1 MFPKQCGGGAW
12 LLLLATICNFCLLVL
27 TELPRPRGVSISQA
41 SLYEDRAGSGQFV
54 CLDGKKVIHRERI
67 NDDYCDCDDG
77 SDEPGTAACPGG
89 SFHCTNAGYKPLSI
103 PSSRVN
109 DGICDCC
116 DASDEYAS
124 HANCVN
130 TCSELGKEDRMREKQ
145 RSEML
150 KTGNQ
155 LRLEMSQRGRALK
168 DEQRVRLAELDK
180 NRAEAEA
187 LKQEKATLRGEAE
200 ELENAALKVYRDR
213 EEEAKKVKEEAEAV
227 NNRDEAEETFR
238 KYDSN
243 QNQMLELVELQT
255 RIVFDRNRDGAVT
268 EDEARFFLDE
278 RDQVDFETFVT
289 LCWPRIKPFLMMD
302 SGLFKA
308 PGEDHGEEEVV
319 EEAELQSEGM
329 YDLEGSEPNDQTGH
343 DSPYGDEEYQR
354 HNGEEEDEETL
365 DEHEEGEDEGEEDVG
380 EGEIEEAARGAAAK
394 PPVEYD
400 PVTQDLINKANEARN
415 QYAEADRHVREMEQE
430 IRSIKELL
438 EKDYGKEEEFAALNG
453 ECFNFEDREYVY
465 KLCPFDKAIQQPRS
479 GGAETRLGT
488 WDRWNGPGDYSA
500 MIYSNGAPCW
510 NGPQRSAVV
519 HLECGLDTRVLSVSE
534 PNRCEY
540 EYRMQTPAACLYQED
555 QSNGAKET
563 HDEL

>member
-1 MFPKQCGGGAW
+1 MFLKQGSGAW
-12 LLLLATICNFCLLVL
+12 LLLLATICNFGILVL

-54 CLDGKKVIHRERI
+54 CLDGKRVIHRERI
-67 NDDYCDCDDG
+67 NDDYCDCEDG
-77 SDEPGTAACPGG
+77 SDEPGTAACPGAT
-89 SFHCTNAGYKPLSI
+89 FHCTNAGYKPLNI

-124 HANCVN
+124 QANCVN
-130 TCSELGKEDRMREKQ
+130 SCSELGKEDRMREKQ

-150 KTGNQ
+150 KMGNQ
-155 LRLEMSQRGRALK
+155 MRVEMSQRGRALK
-168 DEQRVRLAELDK
+168 DEQRARLGDLDK
-180 NRAEAEA
+180 NRAEADA
-187 LKQEKATLRGEAE
+187 LKQEKATLKTEAE

-213 EEEAKKVKEEAEAV
+213 EEEAKKLKEDAEAVSNREEAE
-227 NNRDEAEETFR
+227 DTFR

-243 QNQMLELVELQT
+243 QNQMLEIVELQT

-289 LCWPRIKPFLMMD
+289 LCWPRMKPFLMMD
-302 SGLFKA
+302 SGLFK
-308 PGEDHGEEEVV
+308 PPQGEVEEQHREPHEEEV
-319 EEAELQSEGM
+319 EEAELQTEG
-329 YDLEGSEPNDQTGH
+329 YVLEGSEH
-343 DSPYGDEEYQR
+343 DPSEKDAPYEDYQPHHGEEDEE
-354 HNGEEEDEETL
+354 EETL
-365 DEHEEGEDEGEEDVG
+365 DEHEEDDGEDVG
-380 EGEIEEAARGAAAK
+380 EGEIEAAHGGGAKA
-394 PPVEYD
+394 PIEYD
-400 PVTQDLINKANEARN
+400 AVTQDLINKANEARN
-415 QYAEADRHVREMEQE
+415 QYTEADRHVREMEQE

-438 EKDYGKEEEFAALNG
+438 DKDYGKEEEFAVLNG

-465 KLCPFDKAIQQPRS
+465 KLCPFDKAIQQPRN

-500 MIYSNGAPCW
+500 MLYSNGAPCW
-510 NGPQRSAVV
+510 NGPQRSTLV
-519 HLECGLDTRVLSVSE
+519 HLECGLDTRVLSVAE

-540 EYRMQTPAACLYQED
+540 EYRMQTPAACFFQED
-555 QSNGAKET
+555 QSNGGSKDS

>member
-1 MFPKQCGGGAW
+1 MTPKHANGAW
-12 LLLLATICNFCLLVL
+12 LLLLLGTICSFGMVVR
-27 TELPRPRGVSISQA
+27 TELPRPRGVSISLA
-41 SLYEDRAGSGQFV
+41 SLYDDRAGSGQFV

-77 SDEPGTAACPGG
+77 SDEPGTAACPNG
-89 SFHCTNAGYKPLSI
+89 SFHCTNAGYKPLNI

-116 DASDEYAS
+116 DASDEYTS

-130 TCSELGKEDRMREKQ
+130 SCSELGKEDRMREKK

-150 KTGNQ
+150 KMGNQ
-155 LRLEMSQRGRALK
+155 MRLEMSQRGRALK
-168 DEQRVRLAELDK
+168 DEHRARLADLDK
-180 NRAEAEA
+180 NRAEADA
-187 LKQEKATLRGEAE
+187 VKQEKASLKSEAE

-213 EEEAKKVKEEAEAV
+213 EEETKRLKEEAEAV
-227 NNRDEAEETFR
+227 SNREEAAETFQ

-268 EDEARFFLDE
+268 EDEARYFLDE

-302 SGLFKA
+302 SGLFK
-308 PGEDHGEEEVV
+308 PPSTEQGELGEETV
-319 EEAELQSEGM
+319 EPELQSEG
-329 YDLEGSEPNDQTGH
+329 YDLEGSEHYPAK
-343 DSPYGDEEYQR
+343 DSSYGDEEYQP
-354 HNGEEEDEETL
+354 HNGEEEEEEEALDENDEE
-365 DEHEEGEDEGEEDVG
+365 EREEDVG
-380 EGEIEEAARGAAAK
+380 EGEVESVRNEGNTL
-394 PPVEYD
+394 PVEYD
-400 PVTQDLINKANEARN
+400 PETQELINKANEARN
-415 QYAEADRHVREMEQE
+415 QHSEADRQVREMDQE
-430 IRSIKELL
+430 IRSIKEALD
-438 EKDYGKEEEFAALNG
+438 KDYGREEEFAILNG

-465 KLCPFDKAIQQPRS
+465 KLCPFDRAIQQPRN

-488 WDRWNGPGDYSA
+488 WDKWNGPGDYSA
-500 MIYSNGAPCW
+500 MLYSNGAPCW

-519 HLECGLDTRVLSVSE
+519 LLECGLDTRVLSVTE

-540 EYRMQTPAACLYQED
+540 EYRMQTPAACFFQDD
-555 QSNGAKET
+555 QSNSSKET

>member
-1 MFPKQCGGGAW
+1 MAPKQCSGAW
-12 LLLLATICNFCLLVL
+12 LLLLATICNFCILVL
-27 TELPRPRGVSISQA
+27 TELPRPRGVSIPQA

-89 SFHCTNAGYKPLSI
+89 FFHCTNAGYKPLSI

-116 DASDEYAS
+116 DASDEYGS
-124 HANCVN
+124 QANCVN

-150 KTGNQ
+150 KSGNQ

-168 DEQRVRLAELDK
+168 DEQRTRLADLDK

-187 LKQEKATLRGEAE
+187 LKQEKATLKGEAE
-200 ELENAALKVYRDR
+200 ELENAALKMYRDR
-213 EEEAKKVKEEAEAV
+213 EEEAKKLKEETEAV

-302 SGLFKA
+302 SGLFK
-308 PGEDHGEEEVV
+308 PPSEERGQEEVLEET
-319 EEAELQSEGM
+319 EEAELQNSEG
-329 YDLEGSEPNDQTGH
+329 YDLEGSEPSDPSMKDIAYEDDEYQPHN
-343 DSPYGDEEYQR
+343 GDEE
-354 HNGEEEDEETL
+354 DDETL
-365 DEHEEGEDEGEEDVG
+365 DEHDEDEGEDVG
-380 EGEIEEAARGAAAK
+380 EGEIEAAK
-394 PPVEYD
+394 GAEKPPIEYD
-400 PVTQDLINKANEARN
+400 AVTQDLINKANEARN
-415 QYAEADRHVREMEQE
+415 QYTEADRHVREMEQE

-438 EKDYGKEEEFAALNG
+438 DKDYGKEEEFAALNG

-465 KLCPFDKAIQQPRS
+465 KLCPFDKASQQPRN

-510 NGPQRSAVV
+510 NGPQRSALV
-519 HLECGLDTRVLSVSE
+519 HLECGLDTRVLSVAE

-540 EYRMQTPAACLYQED
+540 EYRMQTPAACFYQDD
-555 QSNGAKET
+555 QSNGPKET

>member
-1 MFPKQCGGGAW
+1 MELEMSPKQCSGAW
-12 LLLLATICNFCLLVL
+12 LLLIATICNFCILVL
-27 TELPRPRGVSISQA
+27 TELPRPRGVSIPQA

-54 CLDGKKVIHRERI
+54 CLDGKRVIHRERI
-67 NDDYCDCDDG
+67 NDDYCDCEDG
-77 SDEPGTAACPGG
+77 SDEPGTAACPSG

-124 HANCVN
+124 QANCIN

-150 KTGNQ
+150 KMGNQ

-168 DEQRVRLAELDK
+168 DEQRARLADLDK

-187 LKQEKATLRGEAE
+187 LKQEKATMKSEAE
-200 ELENAALKVYRDR
+200 ELENAALKIYRDR
-213 EEEAKKVKEEAEAV
+213 EEEAKKLKEEAEAV

-243 QNQMLELVELQT
+243 QNQLLELVELQT
-255 RIVFDRNRDGAVT
+255 RIIFDRNRDGAVT

-302 SGLFKA
+302 SGLFK
-308 PGEDHGEEEVV
+308 PPSEEGEVLEET
-319 EEAELQSEGM
+319 EEADLLTDG
-329 YDLEGSEPNDQTGH
+329 YDLEGSEPNDPAEK
-343 DSPYGDEEYQR
+343 DSSYGADEYQP
-354 HNGEEEDEETL
+354 HNVDEEDEEAL
-365 DEHEEGEDEGEEDVG
+365 DEHEEDDGEDVG
-380 EGEIEEAARGAAAK
+380 EGEVEAAGGAKK

-415 QYAEADRHVREMEQE
+415 QYTEADRHVREMEQE

-438 EKDYGKEEEFAALNG
+438 DKDYGKEEEFAALNG

-465 KLCPFDKAIQQPRS
+465 KLCPFDKAIQQPRN

-500 MIYSNGAPCW
+500 MAYTNGAPCW
-510 NGPQRSAVV
+510 NGPQRSALV

-540 EYRMQTPAACLYQED
+540 EYRMQTPAACFYQDD
-555 QSNGAKET
+555 QSNGSKET

>member
-1 MFPKQCGGGAW
+1 MSPKHRSGGW
-12 LLLLATICNFCLLVL
+12 LLLLATICNFGILVL
-27 TELPRPRGVSISQA
+27 TELPRPRGVSIAQA
-41 SLYEDRAGSGQFV
+41 SLYEDRTGSGQFV
-54 CLDGKKVIHRERI
+54 CLDGKKIIHRENI

-77 SDEPGTAACPGG
+77 SDEPGTAACPSGI
-89 SFHCTNAGYKPLSI
+89 FHCTNAGYKQLNI

-124 HANCVN
+124 QANCAN

-155 LRLEMSQRGRALK
+155 LRLEMSQRGRSLK
-168 DEQRVRLAELDK
+168 DEQRARLADLDK

-187 LKQEKATLRGEAE
+187 LKQEKATLKTEAE

-213 EEEAKKVKEEAEAV
+213 EEESKKMKEEADAV

-302 SGLFKA
+302 SGLFKP
-308 PGEDHGEEEVV
+308 PGEEPQGTAEET
-319 EEAELQSEGM
+319 EEAELQSDT
-329 YDLEGSEPNDQTGH
+329 YDLEGSEH
-343 DSPYGDEEYQR
+343 DPAVKDTSYVEEGYLP
-354 HNGEEEDEETL
+354 HNGEEEDEDTM
-365 DEHEEGEDEGEEDVG
+365 DEQEEDDGEDVG
-380 EGEIEEAARGAAAK
+380 EGEVERAGGGEK

-400 PVTQDLINKANEARN
+400 PATQELINKANEARN
-415 QYAEADRHVREMEQE
+415 QYTEADRHVREMEQE

-438 EKDYGKEEEFAALNG
+438 DKDYGKDEEFAALNG

-465 KLCPFDKAIQQPRS
+465 KLCPFDKAIQQPRN

-519 HLECGLDTRVLSVSE
+519 HLECGLDTRVLSVTE

-540 EYRMQTPAACLYQED
+540 EYRMQTPAACLYQEE
-555 QSNGAKET
+555 QSNGSKEA